1 MDPNVKLIID
11 ELKAIASD
19 FIDLLN
25 R

>member
-11 ELKAIASD
+11 ELKAIAGD